1 MGGWTFT
8 QTQTNSEL
16 SLGCN
21 ADGHMLQ
28 SAAVSK
34 ETYHET
40 MRHNNSFPWE
50 ASGVEPI
57 VCTLLRLWMLPLLRR
72 AYINLAC
79 SKAALWRSAL
89 PLRVAFGVVAAVKKK
104 KAGCIRP
111 SPHLRLNLAGLEV
124 GRMQTQAARP
134 IHQHDASRQ
143 TGLRK
148 SFTSIRPQS
157 RRSFGKVER
166 KVEFRFDSHMQ
177 WGWKREGKTLT
188 VGTHLRERRCK
199 PVSHTVTKTKLR
211 HSPNRGS
218 ALCLCSSRYLSL
230 PENGPRS
237 FAQPAQCHLC
247 SCRALITC

>member
-1 MGGWTFT
+1 
-8 QTQTNSEL
+8 
-16 SLGCN
+16 
-21 ADGHMLQ
+21 
-28 SAAVSK
+28 
-34 ETYHET
+34 
-40 MRHNNSFPWE
+40 
-50 ASGVEPI
+50 
-57 VCTLLRLWMLPLLRR
+57 MLPLLRR

-89 PLRVAFGVVAAVKKK
+89 PLRVALGVVAAVKRP
-104 KAGCIRP
+104 GCIRP
-111 SPHLRLNLAGLEV
+111 SPRLGLNLAASEGW
-124 GRMQTQAARP
+124 RMQTQTAGA
-134 IHQHDASRQ
+134 IHQHGASCQ

-148 SFTSIRPQS
+148 SFASYHARS
-157 RRSFGKVER
+157 RQTFSKVGR
-166 KVEFRFDSHMQ
+166 KVEFRSDSYMQ
-177 WGWKREGKTLT
+177 WGKLREGKTLT

-199 PVSHTVTKTKLR
+199 SVSHTVTKTKLR